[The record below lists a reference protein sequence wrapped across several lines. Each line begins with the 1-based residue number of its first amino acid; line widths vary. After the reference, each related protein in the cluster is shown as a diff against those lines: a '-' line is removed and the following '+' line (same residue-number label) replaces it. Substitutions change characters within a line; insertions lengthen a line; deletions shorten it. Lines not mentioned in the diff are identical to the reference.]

1 MPIGKE
7 RIGVGVIGSGRIG
20 SLRAHLAAGSPRV
33 NFLAVSDIDPAR
45 ARAVA
50 QQAEAAFY
58 SADNRAVIEHPEVDA
73 VIVATPEGDH
83 TEAVCLALALG
94 KPVLVEKP
102 IALTLA
108 DADRILAA
116 QARSGADLFVGYTQR
131 LRRRFLS
138 VKEHIEAGRL
148 GEVMAARLNIYHS
161 RSDAR
166 QMRARAGGTTPFTNS
181 LTYMADLALWFF
193 APRRPVR
200 VYAVGGGEVFPDT
213 PGGLGDHGWAIVTFE
228 DGAAASLGASWILP
242 AKWPAYVASMGMDL
256 FGSEGAIAIDDGHK
270 DVVLAVDEGLSLP
283 GAPEP
288 LEVAFLGSAM
298 PGDWAMG
305 DFYGPMRE
313 ESRLFIERAAT
324 GRAVPLCTGAE
335 GRTVLELTVAMEKS
349 ARGGGEVVP
358 LPLGEGA

>member
-1 MPIGKE
+1 VPTSKE
-7 RIGVGVIGSGRIG
+7 RIGVGVVGSGRIG

-33 NFLAVSDIDPAR
+33 GFLALADKDPAR
-45 ARAVA
+45 AAAVA
-50 QQAEAAFY
+50 QQTEAAFH
-58 SADNRAVIEHPEVDA
+58 SADNRAVIAHPEVDA
-73 VIVATPEGDH
+73 VIVSTPEGEH
-83 TEAVCLALALG
+83 AEAVCLALELG

-102 IALTLA
+102 VALSLA
-108 DADRILAA
+108 EADRILAA

-148 GEVMAARLNIYHS
+148 GEVMAGRLNIYHS

-166 QMRARAGGTTPFTNS
+166 QMRARAEGATPFTNS

-193 APRRPVR
+193 APRRPAR
-200 VYAVGGGEVFPDT
+200 VYAVGGGEVFPD
-213 PGGLGDHGWAIVTFE
+213 PPGLGDHGWAIVTFG

-270 DVVLAVDEGLSLP
+270 DVVLAVDGGLSLA

-335 GRTVLELTVAMEKS
+335 GRAVLELTLAMERS

-358 LPLGEGA
+358 LPLAGG